1 MNLVQL
7 LMIRVQCLPWHTSNR
22 REETMKRF
30 KKILSMLT
38 QVSPDFIYTAFLL
51 SNDSNL
57 I

>member
-1 MNLVQL
+1 
-7 LMIRVQCLPWHTSNR
+7 
-22 REETMKRF
+22 MKRF

-38 QVSPDFIYTAFLL
+38 QMSPDFIYTAFLL